1 LNVLVVAVRHKPL
14 AEEIEFTSEKF
25 KSYPQVKLTN
35 EKGVVSSVPIC
46 WTGHHNPA
54 IHKHKTTHAR
64 FGRER
69 SSYSVLLLEVV
80 IFQHRIRD
88 ESQNSVVSFHLNF

>member
-1 LNVLVVAVRHKPL
+1 MK
-14 AEEIEFTSEKF
+14 
-25 KSYPQVKLTN
+25 
-35 EKGVVSSVPIC
+35 KGVELSVPIC
-46 WTGHHNPA
+46 WTGHKTTA

-80 IFQHRIRD
+80 IFQH
-88 ESQNSVVSFHLNF
+88 